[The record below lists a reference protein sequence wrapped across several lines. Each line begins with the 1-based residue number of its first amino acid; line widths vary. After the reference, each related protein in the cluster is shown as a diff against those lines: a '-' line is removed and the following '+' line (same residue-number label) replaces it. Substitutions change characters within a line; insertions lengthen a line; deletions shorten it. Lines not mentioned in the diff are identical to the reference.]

1 MFAETLSPAAVQTFY
16 NRLGARHDAAD
27 WYEGAAKRCALAALA
42 LRPGQ
47 RVLNVGVGTGKE
59 HYQIMTAVGPLGL
72 AVGLDLAT
80 VMLALTRARTGT
92 PLLRAD
98 ARHLPLLDGVFDRVY
113 AAYIL
118 DLIPLADLPGML
130 RELRRMLRPGG
141 QAVLVSLTEGETLL
155 SRAVIAGWKLAF
167 QIDPM
172 LCGGCRPLQ
181 LASLAQEAGFTL
193 GERIFVA
200 QAGMPS
206 EVLVLTGSSTR

>member
-1 MFAETLSPAAVQTFY
+1 MLGIRDVCSLRVYACSEGTKAGYKRVTLRFAEWYDRCMFAETLSPAAVQTFY
-16 NRLGARHDAAD
+16 NRLGTRHDAAD

-98 ARHLPLLDGVFDRVY
+98 ARTLPLLDGVFDRVY

-130 RELRRMLRPGG
+130 HELRRVLRPVG
-141 QAVLVSLTEGETLL
+141 
-155 SRAVIAGWKLAF
+155 RRCW
-167 QIDPM
+167 
-172 LCGGCRPLQ
+172 CR
-181 LASLAQEAGFTL
+181 
-193 GERIFVA
+193 
-200 QAGMPS
+200 
-206 EVLVLTGSSTR
+206 